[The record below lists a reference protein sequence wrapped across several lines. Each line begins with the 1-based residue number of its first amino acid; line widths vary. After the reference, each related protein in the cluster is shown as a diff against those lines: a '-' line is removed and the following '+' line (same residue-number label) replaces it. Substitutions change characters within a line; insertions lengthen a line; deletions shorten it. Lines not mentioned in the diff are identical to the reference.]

1 MDVYYEM
8 FLGANKARIA
18 LAAMNN
24 RLAAPELEFVLSDSE
39 AKVLFVAQDYYDVIE
54 TILPNCSS
62 IQTVI
67 AIDGGHAEWTDFTPW
82 RDSQSETDPK
92 LSHEGEDD
100 VLQLYTSGTTG
111 LPKGVRQYWT
121 AQPYPRRESCYLA

>member
-1 MDVYYEM
+1 MIDTQAMPFLADIPRHQATLYGDYEM

-67 AIDGGHAEWTDFTPW
+67 ASKPP
-82 RDSQSETDPK
+82 S
-92 LSHEGEDD
+92 
-100 VLQLYTSGTTG
+100 
-111 LPKGVRQYWT
+111 
-121 AQPYPRRESCYLA
+121 